1 MNEQE
6 QDKLK
11 LLLESSHER
20 LHAYADLLTEDPAY
34 QAAIRR
40 DQKAARNDPSQP
52 RKIA

>member
-6 QDKLK
+6 QGKLK

-20 LHAYADLLTEDPAY
+20 LHACADLLIEDPAY

-40 DQKAARNDPSQP
+40 DQKAAREDQSAP